1 MCLPAQQRQAGH
13 RAARGGCAGSSRRP
27 GPGARVLAVLELAV
41 SRRHASVYWRVGGGC
56 VIDIG
61 STNGTFING
70 IGIKAPA
77 KLNAVA
83 LGPGGVR

>member
-1 MCLPAQQRQAGH
+1 
-13 RAARGGCAGSSRRP
+13 
-27 GPGARVLAVLELAV
+27 
-41 SRRHASVYWRVGGGC
+41 VYWRVGGGC

-77 KLNAVA
+77 KLADGDELH
-83 LGPGGVR
+83 LGQ